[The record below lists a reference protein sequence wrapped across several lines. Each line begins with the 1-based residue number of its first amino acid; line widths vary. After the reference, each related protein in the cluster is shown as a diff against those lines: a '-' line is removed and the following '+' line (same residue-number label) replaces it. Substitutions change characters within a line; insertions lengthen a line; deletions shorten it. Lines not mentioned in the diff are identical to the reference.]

1 MAYSRHEPL
10 RAKSTTGAIRQAA
23 KYYTYRTGADLEAGG
38 RTWATGDGR
47 TGLRLEDVRHE
58 LRAHAT
64 ASRQVYIFVLST
76 RDAALGVDD
85 YRATLDGH
93 YDHYYL
99 IEHHN
104 TDHPHCHGIGFR
116 DTQFKKAELRTMYNE
131 LGQRERSA
139 ERVRDRQPERSAG
152 RDVTDQVDHRRRAE
166 QQRNHAAEQQRGLE
180 R

>member
-10 RAKSTTGAIRQAA
+10 RAKSTTGAVRSAA
-23 KYYTYRTGADLEAGG
+23 TYYTYRTGPDHDAGG
-38 RTWATGDGR
+38 RSWATGDGR
-47 TGLRLEDVRHE
+47 MGLSLDDVRSE
-58 LRAHAT
+58 LREHAS

-76 RDAALGVDD
+76 KAVALAVDD

-116 DTQFKKAELRTMYNE
+116 EKQFKKAELRTMYDQ
-131 LGQRERSA
+131 LGERERSA
-139 ERVRDRQPERSAG
+139 EQARDRQLERTVE
-152 RDVTDQVDHRRRAE
+152 RDVTDQTDRRRSAE
-166 QQRNHAAEQQRGLE
+166 QQIHHAAEQERGLE

>member
-1 MAYSRHEPL
+1 MAFSRHEPIT
-10 RAKSTTGAIRQAA
+10 AKSTTGAVRQAA
-23 KYYTYRTGADLEAGG
+23 KYYTYRTGSDLEAGG

-47 TGLRLEDVRHE
+47 TGLSLDDVRHE
-58 LRAHAT
+58 LREHAT
-64 ASRQVYIFVLST
+64 TSRQAYIFVLST
-76 RDAALGVDD
+76 KQAALGVDD

-116 DTQFKKAELRTMYNE
+116 DKQFKKAELRTIYDE
-131 LGQRERSA
+131 LGARERSV
-139 ERVRDRQPERSAG
+139 ERARDRQPERRAE
-152 RDVTDQVDHRRRAE
+152 RDVPDQTDRQPSAE
-166 QQRNHAAEQQRGLE
+166 QQTHRAADQERGLE